1 MSLQTYSWIFTAAYI
16 GVMLW
21 FGIVGQRRVKN
32 ADDFA
37 TARASYGPWFL
48 ALAFTS
54 TVASGATFL
63 GIPGLAYTFGLSAMW
78 IMFCYPIGAYSG
90 VLICQRMIARAG
102 DSFGSRSIPEFLG
115 ERYGSDAM
123 RVVAAVFS
131 LILLFYMAGQLVS
144 GVVMFETMLG
154 VSLPWALGI
163 TTVVLAIYVVM
174 GGAHADML
182 TDGVQGFLML
192 LLALG
197 VLVMFVTGFGFD
209 GGLGE
214 VLSRMKT
221 VEPRNLDVLFQGSPI
236 VGEWWHVFALIF
248 VHVPLGLM
256 PHVGNK
262 LWALKSEADRR
273 KFIVIA
279 FVFGMVLPC
288 MAFGGMLARALFGD
302 DLFSMNAG
310 ANNAVPMLFIE
321 LFPTWLAALLGVGIL
336 AAIMSTT
343 DGLVIA
349 MSQVVANDL
358 YRLTFA
364 PRWHAHRSAE
374 ALERTVLQV
383 SRVATLVILVASVA
397 LAYATQNMNISLL
410 VALGFG
416 GLSAALWGPLVLGV
430 LWRGMTAAGA
440 MAGFCAGA
448 LVFVL
453 LSSGLVHGFGPDES
467 WLFQFTSWLER
478 QQPNSFSV
486 GSLGGLVCVAVAVT
500 VSLMTRRLPEDH
512 LGRVFG
518 GPAGSAEIA
527 DKA

>member
-1 MSLQTYSWIFTAAYI
+1 MSLQTYCWIFTTGYI
-16 GVMLW
+16 GVMIW
-21 FGIVGQRRVKN
+21 FGVVGQRRVRN

-37 TARASYGPWFL
+37 TARGSYGPWFL

-102 DSFGSRSIPEFLG
+102 ESFGSRSIPEYLG
-115 ERYGSDAM
+115 ERYNSEAM
-123 RVVAAVFS
+123 RVLAAIFS

-154 VSLPWALGI
+154 LSLPWALGI

-182 TDGVQGFLML
+182 TDGVQGLLML
-192 LLALG
+192 VLAVVL
-197 VLVMFVTGFGFD
+197 LVMFLTGFGFT
-209 GGLGE
+209 GGLPE
-214 VLSRMKT
+214 VLDRMKALD
-221 VEPRNLDVLFQGSPI
+221 PRTTDVLFRDSPI
-236 VGEWWHVFALIF
+236 VGNWWHVFALVF

-262 LWALKSEADRR
+262 LWALKNEADRS
-273 KFIVIA
+273 KFIAIA
-279 FVFGMVLPC
+279 FTFGLILPC

-302 DLFSMNAG
+302 DLFAANAG

-364 PRWHAHRSAE
+364 PKWHAHRSTAQVD
-374 ALERTVLQV
+374 RTVLLV
-383 SRVATLVILVASVA
+383 SRIATVVILAASVA

-430 LWRGMTAAGA
+430 LWRGLTAQGA
-440 MAGFCAGA
+440 IAGFCSGAVVFITVAGG
-448 LVFVL
+448 FVT
-453 LSSGLVHGFGPDES
+453 GAGPDGS
-467 WLFQFTSWLER
+467 LLYGVTSWLER
-478 QQPNSFSV
+478 QTPNAFSV
-486 GSLGGLVCVAVAVT
+486 GALGGLVCVSVAIL
-500 VSLMTRRLPEDH
+500 VSTLTRSLSKEH
-512 LGRVFG
+512 LDEVFG
-518 GPAGSAEIA
+518 
-527 DKA
+527 

>member
-1 MSLQTYSWIFTAAYI
+1 MALYT
-16 GVMLW
+16 GVMIW
-21 FGIVGQRRVKN
+21 FGVLGQRKVKS

-78 IMFCYPIGAYSG
+78 IMFCYPLGAYSG

-102 DSFGSRSIPEFLG
+102 ETFGSRSIPEYLG
-115 ERYGSDAM
+115 ERYNSEAM

-131 LILLFYMAGQLVS
+131 LILLFYMAGQLIS

-154 VSLPWALGI
+154 LNLPWALGI

-174 GGAHADML
+174 GGAHADMM
-182 TDGVQGFLML
+182 TDALQGFLML
-192 LLALG
+192 VLAVIL
-197 VLVMFVTGFGFD
+197 LVMFLTGFGVD
-209 GGLGE
+209 GGVTE
-214 VLSRMKT
+214 VVNQMEEVDPRTTT
-221 VEPRNLDVLFQGSPI
+221 VLHEGSPV
-236 VGEWWHVFALIF
+236 VGEWWHVFALLF

-262 LWALKSEADRR
+262 LWALKSEADRG
-273 KFIVIA
+273 KFIKIA
-279 FVFGMVLPC
+279 FVFGLILPC
-288 MAFGGMLARALFGD
+288 MAFGGMLARSIFGD
-302 DLFSMNAG
+302 DLFATNAG
-310 ANNAVPMLFIE
+310 ANNAVPVLFIE

-336 AAIMSTT
+336 AAIMSTA

-358 YRLTFA
+358 YRLSYA
-364 PRWHAHRSAE
+364 PRYHKDKSVDDIDRITLLISRIA
-374 ALERTVLQV
+374 TVIVLG
-383 SRVATLVILVASVA
+383 ASVV

-430 LWRGMTAAGA
+430 MWRGLTAAGSI
-440 MAGFCAGA
+440 AGFVTGA
-448 LVFVL
+448 ITFIVIAT
-453 LSSGLVHGFGPDES
+453 GLVTASGVEGS
-467 WLFQFTSWLER
+467 TLYSVTSWIER
-478 QQPNSFSV
+478 QIPNAFSV
-486 GSLGGLVCVAVAVT
+486 GAIGGLVCIAVAVT
-500 VSLMTRRLPEDH
+500 VSKLTQPLSADH
-512 LGRVFG
+512 LKRVFD
-518 GPAGSAEIA
+518 PV
-527 DKA
+527 